1 MSIPAPPAK
10 TDYVKAEKVESD
22 DEFTKPKF
30 VFTSKKDR
38 QTTKSSKKLSTNT
51 SNVKLE
57 QNMDDFDS
65 TAPALPAGFKISNA
79 TEFPTLGG
87 NDAQV
92 ISSDS
97 DENCWEVMSD
107 KKSKKKKSKKEK
119 KKKEKK
125 EKKETKSKKSKR

>member
-38 QTTKSSKKLSTNT
+38 QTTKSSKKLSKNT

-65 TAPALPAGFKISNA
+65 TAPALPAEFKISNA

-97 DENCWEVMSD
+97 DENCWEVMVSPHFF
-107 KKSKKKKSKKEK
+107 KF
-119 KKKEKK
+119 
-125 EKKETKSKKSKR
+125 